1 MLGDNMN
8 LEEFDQA
15 LKSMVV
21 AYNSSVLNKS
31 GRRSIRAWTSQF
43 VSSVNAPCFPSSDA
57 ANVETFVV
65 DVIWLFKGKH
75 ESP

>member
-31 GRRSIRAWTSQF
+31 GRRSIRA
-43 VSSVNAPCFPSSDA
+43 
-57 ANVETFVV
+57 
-65 DVIWLFKGKH
+65 
-75 ESP
+75 